1 MSFDP
6 TIKIQEVILKPD
18 AFKFKCPFAL
28 SISGPSMAGKSNFIL
43 KLLQNHDAM
52 FDCSF
57 KRVIYCQPSSLVHR
71 SNDYFNS
78 IKAVFPSAE
87 LVSGLPS
94 ISKLHLDF
102 TGAPPSLLIIDDLQT
117 DFLNSPEML
126 ELLTAQIH
134 HFGIS
139 CIFTLQSYYGKSKFG
154 KSLLRNVTYKC
165 FFLNRLD
172 RRELKYISMEI
183 APNSPNFMESNFN
196 FLFENFPRYSQYIL
210 IDGHFAS
217 TVPHLYVR
225 SNIFPSKVD
234 NIIRPIIFFPN
245 PQNNKF

>member
-6 TIKIQEVILKPD
+6 TIKIQEINVEPD

-28 SISGPSMAGKSNFIL
+28 SISGPSMSGKSYFIL
-43 KLLQNHDAM
+43 ELLKNHKTM
-52 FDCSF
+52 FNTSF
-57 KRVIYCQPSSLVHR
+57 HRVIYCQPSSLIHR

-78 IKAVFPSAE
+78 IKNIFPSAE

-94 ISKLHLDF
+94 ISKLHLDL
-102 TGAPPSLLIIDDLQT
+102 TGSLPALIIIDDLQT
-117 DFLNSPEML
+117 EFLNSVEML
-126 ELLTAQIH
+126 ELLTAQIN
-134 HFGIS
+134 HFSIS
-139 CIFTLQSYYGKSKFG
+139 CIFTLQSYYGKSRFG

-183 APNSPNFMESNFN
+183 APNYPSFMESNFN
-196 FLFENFPRYSQYIL
+196 FLYENFPRYSQYIL

-217 TVPHLYVR
+217 TVPYLYVR
-225 SNIFPSKVD
+225 SNVFPNKKDGIV
-234 NIIRPIIFFPN
+234 RPIIFFPN
-245 PQNNKF
+245 PLSNK